1 LKENLMAAA
10 ADPPSDIAANGS
22 DVRPKKSRKPLIFGL
37 ILAVLGGAGGFGAVQ
52 FGLIGGG
59 EADGDDHAESV
70 AELPPIAPVAY
81 VAVDPVVVNMPRDS
95 GRQFLSFAV
104 QLEVAPDYAAEV
116 EALKPRIVDVINSFL
131 RAVEPADFEQTDILV
146 TLRAQLL
153 RRIQVVSGEG
163 RVRDLLVQE
172 FILN

>member
-1 LKENLMAAA
+1 
-10 ADPPSDIAANGS
+10 
-22 DVRPKKSRKPLIFGL
+22 
-37 ILAVLGGAGGFGAVQ
+37 
-52 FGLIGGG
+52 
-59 EADGDDHAESV
+59 
-70 AELPPIAPVAY
+70 VAY